1 MDYYDSRKSLF
12 YRAFM
17 TSVFTGI
24 FVTLATMFYD
34 LAFVEYMKY
43 PLSAIINVSSLIFG
57 VNLVFLVIGAVYYFF
72 LHYFKKGDTF
82 FIVLFVLLTAFL
94 VLKAWAI
101 HRTDDVNVN
110 SQFHYLLSGII
121 IITGIGAF
129 FVIPYLFHSKKF
141 EEHVL

>member
-24 FVTLATMFYD
+24 FATLATMCYD
-34 LAFVEYMKY
+34 LVFIEYMKY

-57 VNLVFLVIGAVYYFF
+57 INLVFLLIGLVYYFF
-72 LHYFKKGDTF
+72 LQFFKKGDTL
-82 FIVLFVLLTAFL
+82 FIVLFVLLTAFF

-101 HRTDDVNVN
+101 HRTDDVTVN
-110 SQFHYLLSGII
+110 IQFHFLLSGII
-121 IITGIGAF
+121 IITGMGAF
-129 FVIPYLFHSKKF
+129 FVIPFLFHNKKF
-141 EEHVL
+141 EEYVL